1 MKKNTKKLIAFICFI
16 LTISFFVPS
25 IQAYQNKTEF
35 QKVTFSKDDSDIC
48 IKIIKII
55 QSNHYSRKRLNNT
68 ISSKI
73 FSNYLNSLDSAKHLF
88 LKKDIETFKKFEFR
102 LDNTLQKG
110 DLLFAFLV
118 FNLYLERT
126 HMRTS
131 FLLDLS
137 KSWEKKLDFTTD
149 DKFSINKEKQSWHDN
164 IDELRELWKKELANI
179 IIELKLENS
188 PDKEISKTLKNTY
201 ENRLN
206 YISQINSNDAFQIFM
221 DAVTDSFD
229 PHTKYFAPKNF
240 ETFDINMSLSLE
252 GIGAMLQK
260 ENQYTKILRLITA
273 GPAEKTQQL
282 MPGDK
287 IIGVGE
293 GKNGDFKNVIGLRLD
308 NVVKLI
314 RGKKGTIVR
323 LKIIPVQKK
332 NSTKIVSITRD
343 KIKLEEQSATKDIKT
358 IKHNGRSYKIG
369 IIKIPTFY
377 LDFDAYH
384 NGEENYKSSTN
395 DVAILLHKLK
405 ADGIDGLIVDLRGNG
420 GGSLTEAETLTGL
433 FIESG
438 PVVQVKYKYRT
449 IQYYDNDKKIMYTG
463 PLVVMVNRMSASAS
477 EIFAGAIK
485 DYNRGIIVGTRSF
498 GKGTVQTLTPVAK
511 GKLKLTAAKFYR
523 ISGDSTQKN
532 GVLPD
537 IELPHIYNANIV
549 GESSLEDALP
559 YDKSIRALYRPYNS
573 LSNTIL
579 KLSESYKK
587 RTHKKS
593 EFIYINKKYK
603 LSEKINKLDYL
614 SLNLKQRETQKK
626 KQDALELE
634 IVNNY
639 LISKNNKPLQTLS
652 DIKKIKDLSKDF
664 LLDETEIITS
674 EFIQISEEN
683 AFTW

>member
-1 MKKNTKKLIAFICFI
+1 FICFI

-73 FSNYLNSLDSAKHLF
+73 FSNYLNSLDPAKHLF

-137 KSWEKKLDFTTD
+137 KSWGKKLDFTTD

-221 DAVTDSFD
+221 DAVTNSFD
-229 PHTKYFAPKNF
+229 PHTRYFAPKSF
-240 ETFDINMSLSLE
+240 EDFDINMSLSLE

-273 GPAEKTQQL
+273 GPADKTQQL

-293 GKNGDFKNVIGLRLD
+293 GKDGDFKNVIGLRLD

-343 KIKLEEQSATKDIKT
+343 KVKLQEQSATKDIKI
-358 IKHNGRSYKIG
+358 IKQNNNSYKIG

-377 LDFDAYH
+377 LDFD
-384 NGEENYKSSTN
+384 
-395 DVAILLHKLK
+395 
-405 ADGIDGLIVDLRGNG
+405 
-420 GGSLTEAETLTGL
+420 
-433 FIESG
+433 
-438 PVVQVKYKYRT
+438 
-449 IQYYDNDKKIMYTG
+449 
-463 PLVVMVNRMSASAS
+463 
-477 EIFAGAIK
+477 
-485 DYNRGIIVGTRSF
+485 
-498 GKGTVQTLTPVAK
+498 
-511 GKLKLTAAKFYR
+511 
-523 ISGDSTQKN
+523 
-532 GVLPD
+532 
-537 IELPHIYNANIV
+537 
-549 GESSLEDALP
+549 
-559 YDKSIRALYRPYNS
+559 
-573 LSNTIL
+573 
-579 KLSESYKK
+579 
-587 RTHKKS
+587 
-593 EFIYINKKYK
+593 
-603 LSEKINKLDYL
+603 
-614 SLNLKQRETQKK
+614 
-626 KQDALELE
+626 
-634 IVNNY
+634 
-639 LISKNNKPLQTLS
+639 
-652 DIKKIKDLSKDF
+652 
-664 LLDETEIITS
+664 
-674 EFIQISEEN
+674 
-683 AFTW
+683 